1 VVAFSIILI
10 ATWYKFVSRPVF
22 RNQASAVKMG
32 TLLISYIGGF
42 MPHLQF
48 ELNRSLTDTQK
59 ITLAEQV
66 RKLFSDVM
74 DTGTDHISISIREF
88 GIYNLSIGRVK
99 EPEKGVA
106 VVNADIREGR
116 TMEQRRALTLGFM
129 EILNKNLNIPK
140 SHMYVSLTEHKGED
154 FHLFEKYL
162 ASWQTGEDPLA
173 D

>member
-1 VVAFSIILI
+1 
-10 ATWYKFVSRPVF
+10 
-22 RNQASAVKMG
+22 
-32 TLLISYIGGF
+32 

-48 ELNRSLTDTQK
+48 EFNRNLTDSQK
-59 ITLAEQV
+59 QTFAEDV
-66 RKLFSDVM
+66 RTLFSDIM

-88 GIYNLSIGRVK
+88 GTYNLSIGRVR

-116 TMEQRRALTLGFM
+116 TIEKRRTLTLGFM
-129 EILNKNLNIPK
+129 ELINKSFNIPVTN
-140 SHMYVSLTEHKGED
+140 MYVTLTEHKGED

-173 D
+173 DLK

>member
-1 VVAFSIILI
+1 
-10 ATWYKFVSRPVF
+10 
-22 RNQASAVKMG
+22 
-32 TLLISYIGGF
+32 

-48 ELNRSLTDTQK
+48 EFNQCLTDNQK
-59 ITLAEQV
+59 TTLAEQV
-66 RKLFSDVM
+66 RVLFSNVM

-88 GIYNLSIGRVK
+88 GTYSLSIGRVK

-116 TMEQRRALTLGFM
+116 TIDQRRALTLGFM
-129 EILNKNLNIPK
+129 ELIKEVTNIPVA
-140 SHMYVSLTEHKGED
+140 HMYVTLTEHKGED

-162 ASWQTGEDPLA
+162 ASWQVGEDPLA

>member
-1 VVAFSIILI
+1 
-10 ATWYKFVSRPVF
+10 
-22 RNQASAVKMG
+22 
-32 TLLISYIGGF
+32 

-48 ELNRSLTDTQK
+48 EFNRNLTDSQK
-59 ITLAEQV
+59 QSLAEEV
-66 RKLFSDVM
+66 RTLFSEVM

-88 GIYNLSIGRVK
+88 GTYNLSIGRVK

-116 TMEQRRALTLGFM
+116 TMEKRRTLTLGFM
-129 EILNKNLNIPK
+129 GVIHNLLDIPFE
-140 SHMYVSLTEHKGED
+140 HMYVTLTEHKGED

-173 D
+173 DLQK